1 MNRIVHIIIYFLIVG
16 IIIFNSPE
24 YAYNLGII
32 PIRLEDSPFLIKISK
47 DIGMILLALI
57 GYSHILYR
65 RKVHINQTYFIFFPL
80 YIIICCLFTQET
92 MLCIAGIRWILP
104 FLLMGLLFPYIDEI
118 LLRKISII
126 LFLLLILQFITQ
138 CIELFVMKPY
148 NGTTVFG
155 LTARVPGL
163 FYVPNTSASF
173 VLLTYYIIIVFTPN
187 KVIKRITTLI
197 SFLSL
202 LLMMSSTGTFIFI
215 IILFLKKYY
224 SSKYFK
230 LLLLV
235 SPFFL
240 LIIFSNLDLLTGRSD
255 GSTVESGSVRI
266 SILEYSLKNTALI
279 SNNFG
284 EATNSA
290 KSIGLDDSFIA
301 DSNIIA
307 VYHNLG
313 ILGFIYITAISA
325 YSVMYAH
332 IKKKMNLL
340 MFLII
345 FFLLNIP
352 AVFFEV
358 FPANLLSSII
368 IAFYLKKESERTSF
382 HLIN

>member
-1 MNRIVHIIIYFLIVG
+1 MSKLVHLIIYFLLIG

-32 PIRLEDSPFLIKISK
+32 PMRLEDSPFIIKIGK
-47 DIGMILLALI
+47 DFGMILLVLI
-57 GYSHILYR
+57 GYIRIFYR
-65 RKVHINQTYFIFFPL
+65 RKVHINQAYFVFFPL

-92 MLCIAGIRWILP
+92 MLCIAGIRWIIP
-104 FLLMGLLFPYIDEI
+104 FILMGLLFPYVDDI

-126 LFLLLILQFITQ
+126 LFFFLILQFITQ

-173 VLLTYYIIIVFTPN
+173 VLLTYYIIIVFSSN
-187 KVIKRITTLI
+187 NVIKKFTTLL

-215 IILFLKKYY
+215 IILFFKKYY
-224 SSKYFK
+224 NSKYFK
-230 LLLLV
+230 LLLIV

-240 LIIFSNLDLLTGRSD
+240 LIIFSNLDILTGRSD
-255 GSTVESGSVRI
+255 GSTAESGSVRI
-266 SILEYSLKNTALI
+266 SILEYSLRNTTLI

-290 KSIGLDDSFIA
+290 KGLGLDESFIA

-313 ILGFIYITAISA
+313 ILGFLYITAISA
-325 YSVMYAH
+325 YSIMYAY
-332 IKKKMNLL
+332 IKKKINIL

-368 IAFYLKKESERTSF
+368 IAFYLKKESEKYYP
-382 HLIN
+382 I